1 MGLVD
6 SLRAKYEVYRL
17 EQRYTRRDKRK
28 TFASGATY
36 VDGEYIHIES
46 PTASTR
52 SDKSWVGSSSGS
64 SSSSSSG
71 SSPAGNSWSGK
82 GGASIRIQELMFG
95 STKA

>member
-6 SLRAKYEVYRL
+6 SLRVKYELYRL

-36 VDGEYIHIES
+36 VDGEYIHVES
-46 PTASTR
+46 PTTSTR
-52 SDKSWVGSSSGS
+52 SDKSWGSSGGNSYSNSSNS
-64 SSSSSSG
+64 SST
-71 SSPAGNSWSGK
+71 GNTWSNK
-82 GGASIRIQELMFG
+82 RGASVRVKELMSR